1 MTITKHPQSKYFSVL
16 FMDADGRRVCRSLK
30 TTNRTLATKMGAD
43 LELAARQA
51 RAGTLTTDKGREIMN
66 QILNASGNSTI
77 DTRSTKEFFK
87 TWLASKGRN
96 KSKGT
101 ATRYAGTCKAFLA
114 SLGTLAD
121 KPISAIQPRHLEAY
135 QTTLAAK
142 GLAASTTRI
151 EIKILRMVFTQA
163 KKEGLIVTDP
173 TAAVELDDSA
183 AASKKPFSQAEI
195 ASLLRV
201 ASPDWKTCI
210 LLGAYAG
217 LRLGDAVKLTWGAV
231 DFTAGTLTLVPK
243 KTERKRPEGITIP
256 MHPTLAAHLE
266 AIAGDTVGAISP
278 KLAGKFSGGK
288 TGLSRGFI
296 EIMESAGIF
305 RDAKKAKEGQA
316 RAVPSKSFHSLRHSF
331 NTALHAAGV
340 DEKTRM
346 ALSGH
351 TTASVNRG
359 YTHEQMQTLHDA
371 IGKIG
376 TKQP

>member
-142 GLAASTTRI
+142 GLAAT
-151 EIKILRMVFTQA
+151 
-163 KKEGLIVTDP
+163 
-173 TAAVELDDSA
+173 
-183 AASKKPFSQAEI
+183 
-195 ASLLRV
+195 ASLYWAGTSARWRGVPVTWFLDANGDV
-201 ASPDWKTCI
+201 IYKHI
-210 LLGAYAG
+210 GAYQTKEA
-217 LRLGDAVKLTWGAV
+217 LYQHVEKYFKVKL
-231 DFTAGTLTLVPK
+231 
-243 KTERKRPEGITIP
+243 
-256 MHPTLAAHLE
+256 
-266 AIAGDTVGAISP
+266 
-278 KLAGKFSGGK
+278 
-288 TGLSRGFI
+288 
-296 EIMESAGIF
+296 
-305 RDAKKAKEGQA
+305 
-316 RAVPSKSFHSLRHSF
+316 
-331 NTALHAAGV
+331 
-340 DEKTRM
+340 
-346 ALSGH
+346 
-351 TTASVNRG
+351 
-359 YTHEQMQTLHDA
+359 
-371 IGKIG
+371 
-376 TKQP
+376 

>member
-1 MTITKHPQSKYFSVL
+1 MTITKHPKSKYFSVL
-16 FMDADGRRVCRSLK
+16 FMDADGKRVCRSLK
-30 TTNRTLATKMGAD
+30 TTDRTLATKLGAD

-87 TWLASKGRN
+87 TWLASKKRN
-96 KSKGT
+96 KANGT
-101 ATRYAGTCKAFLA
+101 STRYAGTCNAFLT
-114 SLGTLAD
+114 SLGKLAE
-121 KPISAIQPRHLEAY
+121 KPLSAIQPRHVGAY
-135 QTTLAAK
+135 QATLAAK
-142 GLAASTTRI
+142 GLAASTTRF
-151 EIKILRMVFTQA
+151 EIKILRMAFTQA

-173 TAAVELDDSA
+173 TASVELDDSTP
-183 AASKKPFSQAEI
+183 ASKKPLSQAEI
-195 ASLLRV
+195 SALLRV

-210 LLGAYAG
+210 LLGAFAG
-217 LRLGDAVKLTWGAV
+217 MRLGDAAELTWEAV
-231 DFTAGTLTLVPK
+231 DFTAGTLAFVPK

-256 MHPTLAAHLE
+256 MHPRIAAHLE
-266 AIAGDTVGAISP
+266 SIAGDTDGALCPS
-278 KLAGKFSGGK
+278 LAGKFSGGK
-288 TGLSRGFI
+288 SGLSRKFI
-296 EIMESAGIF
+296 ELMESAGIL

-359 YTHEQMQTLHDA
+359 YTHEQMQTLHEA
-371 IGKIG
+371 VAKIG
-376 TKQP
+376 T

>member
-1 MTITKHPQSKYFSVL
+1 MTITKHPESKYFSVL
-16 FMDADGRRVCRSLK
+16 FVDADGRRVCRSLK

-77 DTRSTKEFFK
+77 DTRSAKEFFK

-114 SLGTLAD
+114 TLGTLAD
-121 KPISAIQPRHLEAY
+121 KPLSAIQPRHLEAY

-163 KKEGLIVTDP
+163 KKEGLGVD
-173 TAAVELDDSA
+173 AVELVERVLDQGDDDEEEEEDEEVEEA
-183 AASKKPFSQAEI
+183 AAAEEE
-195 ASLLRV
+195 
-201 ASPDWKTCI
+201 
-210 LLGAYAG
+210 
-217 LRLGDAVKLTWGAV
+217 

-256 MHPTLAAHLE
+256 MHPTLAAHLD

-278 KLAGKFSGGK
+278 TLAGKFSGGK
-288 TGLSRGFI
+288 TGLSRQFI
-296 EIMESAGIF
+296 ELMESAGID
-305 RDAKKAKEGQA
+305 RDAKKATDGQA

-331 NTALHAAGV
+331 NSALHAAGV

-359 YTHEQMQTLHDA
+359 YTHEQMETLQKA
-371 IGKIG
+371 VAKIG
-376 TKQP
+376 GKV